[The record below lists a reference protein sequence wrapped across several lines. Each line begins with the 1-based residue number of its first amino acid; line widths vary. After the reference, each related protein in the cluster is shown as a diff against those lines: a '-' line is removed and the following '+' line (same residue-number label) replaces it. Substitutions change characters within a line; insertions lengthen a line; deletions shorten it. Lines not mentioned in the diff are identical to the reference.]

1 VGREFLAWEGLL
13 MKSVRTVT
21 VLAAGGL
28 VMIMA
33 LSLAVSAYR
42 VARTGP
48 GMAGGGRVAIGA
60 GGLGVGADK
69 ADEAMATIRPE
80 AIRADMRFLSD
91 DLLEGRGT
99 GSRGHEIAAKYMA
112 AQFEQMGLQP
122 WGDAGTYFQNVP
134 FRASRPDAEK
144 TTLTLVR
151 GGKEEKFEFRK
162 DFITRGD
169 PGRTESSVE
178 AEVVFVGDGV
188 TAPEQGY
195 DDYKGVD
202 TKGKI
207 VAMLFEAPNFE
218 TSLKAHYSSSEVK
231 LANATA
237 HGAVGVILL
246 NDPVFEK
253 LYSYEE
259 QVRDL
264 AWPQLNWLDPQG
276 RPNDYN
282 AELKGG
288 AFLNLA
294 AAKRFFQ
301 GTGHSV
307 DEVYAAMKAG
317 KTQSF
322 ATGITAKIH
331 NVTKLEDVHSPNI
344 VAKLEGSD
352 PALKD
357 EYVVYTSHLDH
368 LGIGEPVNGD
378 KIYNGALDNA
388 SGSACLLEVAR
399 AFRQMN
405 SRPRRSIL
413 FVSVTAEEAGLL
425 GSDYFAHYPTVAKSA
440 IVANVNM
447 DEDQMLWPLKDIIAY
462 GAEHS
467 SLEETV
473 KEAAER
479 MHLGV
484 SPDPMPEEVDFIR
497 SDQYS
502 FVKAGIPAVC
512 PAPGFKSDDPKI
524 NPAAIF
530 KNWEETRYHQP
541 SDDMN
546 QPGLDFEEAARFA
559 RFNWLVG
566 YMVAQKTER
575 PTWKPGDFFGEH
587 YGKK

>member
-1 VGREFLAWEGLL
+1 

-21 VLAAGGL
+21 VLVAGA
-28 VMIMA
+28 VVITMA
-33 LSLAVSAYR
+33 LALAVSGYR
-42 VARTGP
+42 VAGSKRAAVT
-48 GMAGGGRVAIGA
+48 AANGA
-60 GGLGVGADK
+60 SADK
-69 ADEAMATIRPE
+69 ADEAMALIRPE
-80 AIRADMRFLSD
+80 AIRADMRFLSE

-99 GSRGHEIAAKYMA
+99 GTRGHELAAKYMA
-112 AQFEQMGLQP
+112 AQFEQIGLQP

-134 FRASRPDAEK
+134 FKASRPDAEK

-162 DFITRGD
+162 DFISRGD

-195 DDYKGVD
+195 DDYKGVEV
-202 TKGKI
+202 KGKI
-207 VAMLFEAPNFE
+207 VAMLPEAPNFE

-231 LANATA
+231 LATAAA

-246 NDPVFEK
+246 NDPVYEK
-253 LYSYEE
+253 LYSYAE

-264 AWPQLNWLDPQG
+264 AWPQLNWLDGQG
-276 RPNDYN
+276 RPNDYYPQ
-282 AELKGG
+282 LKGG
-288 AFLNLA
+288 VFLNLA
-294 AAKRFFQ
+294 AVKRFFA
-301 GTGHSV
+301 GTGHSA

-331 NVTKLEDVHSPNI
+331 NVTKLEDVKSPNI

-352 PALKD
+352 AVLKD

-399 AFRQMN
+399 AFQRM
-405 SRPRRSIL
+405 SVRPRRSIL

-447 DEDQMLWPLKDIIAY
+447 DEDQMLWPLRDIIPF

-467 SLEETV
+467 SLDDV
-473 KEAAER
+473 VHEAAQR
-479 MHLGV
+479 MHLGI
-484 SPDPMPEEVDFIR
+484 SPDPMPDEVIFIR

-502 FVKAGIPAVC
+502 FVKQGIPAVF
-512 PAPGFKSDDPKI
+512 PVPGFKSDDPKI
-524 NPAAIF
+524 DPAKIF
-530 KNWEETRYHQP
+530 AQWEATRYHQVG
-541 SDDMN
+541 DDMN

-575 PTWKPGDFFGEH
+575 PVWKKGDFFGEH